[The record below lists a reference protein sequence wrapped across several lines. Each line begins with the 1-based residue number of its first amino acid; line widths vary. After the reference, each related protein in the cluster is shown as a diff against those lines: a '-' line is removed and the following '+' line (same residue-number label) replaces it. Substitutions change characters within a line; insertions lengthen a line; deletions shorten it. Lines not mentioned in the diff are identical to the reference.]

1 MFHGA
6 SLRLPAM
13 GRGDRRKVRWAKD
26 RQRKKKAREKAQ
38 ATPAAEK
45 PAPRRRRTTRSS

>member
-6 SLRLPAM
+6 SLRLPSM

-26 RQRKKKAREKAQ
+26 RQRKKKARQKA
-38 ATPAAEK
+38 AETPPAERPAARL
-45 PAPRRRRTTRSS
+45 RRSTSS